1 MAPHSVR
8 LVLFA
13 CLAYFG
19 LGIAQAQD
27 PATIQAAKNEGE
39 VSYYTGKNLA
49 TMRNVAAVFENKY
62 PFLKVK
68 ITRTSGEQIINKIQT
83 EKLAGKVLFD
93 VVSASPVPLL
103 EPLNLIKPYCSPEA
117 AVFAA
122 LFRHPKCL
130 WSAIVGNYYV
140 LMYNTKLLAR
150 EDVPRD
156 WDDLLNTK
164 WRGDKVSID
173 PEEFSWLAGMEA
185 YLGEDKTRRLMTGL
199 AKQGIRW
206 QKSQQNIAQLLVAGE
221 FPLGLGYATR
231 TTVIKEAGAPINWVR
246 TTKPIVVDAHN
257 VAMSSQPPH
266 PNAAKLWIDFL
277 YSIDGQKTLYE
288 NKESVLRPGVMP
300 ANSPLSSEGLELSPV
315 PAKIFSP
322 AIFKNYQSKFD
333 EYFGARR

>member
-1 MAPHSVR
+1 MVKHIVIV
-8 LVLFA
+8 VLFA
-13 CLAYFG
+13 CILSFV
-19 LGIAQAQD
+19 LGIARAQD

-39 VSYYTGKNLA
+39 VSYYTGKNLS
-49 TMRNVAAVFENKY
+49 TMRNVASAFENKY

-83 EKLAGKVLFD
+83 ERLAGKILFD

-117 AVFAA
+117 TAFPAV
-122 LFRHPKCL
+122 FRHPKCL
-130 WSAIVGNYYV
+130 WSAVVGNYYV
-140 LMYNTKLLAR
+140 LMYNTKLVSK
-150 EDVPRD
+150 EDAPRD
-156 WDDLLNTK
+156 WDDLVNAK
-164 WRGDKVSID
+164 WRGEKIAVD
-173 PEEFSWLAGMEA
+173 PEEYSWLAGMEA
-185 YLGEDKTRRLMTGL
+185 YLGQEKTRSLMTGL
-199 AKQGIRW
+199 AKQGVRW

-231 TTVIKEAGAPINWVR
+231 TTVIKETGAPIDWVR

-257 VAMSSQPPH
+257 LAMSAQPPH

-277 YSIDGQKTLYE
+277 HSYDGQKALYD

-300 ANSPLSSEGLELSPV
+300 SNSPLNAAGLELSPV

-322 AIFKNYQSKFD
+322 ATFKHYQSKFD